1 MKPPTKTATAAM
13 PAPRPE
19 LRAKV
24 REALD
29 ALPDGRRAPL
39 FMLAEMVNQLLPV
52 PCKLSECEAAMSWN
66 HDHGFIACHRN
77 EELERDEWFITA
89 QGRIKQRQ
97 G

>member
-1 MKPPTKTATAAM
+1 MKPPTKTTTAAA

-39 FMLAEMVNQLLPV
+39 FMLHEMVNQLLAV
-52 PCKLSECEAAMSWN
+52 PCSINDCEAAITWN
-66 HDHGFIACHRN
+66 HDHGFINFHRH
-77 EELERDEWFITA
+77 EELERDEWFITS

-97 G
+97 Q

>member
-1 MKPPTKTATAAM
+1 MKPPVKTATAASL
-13 PAPRPE
+13 PAPE

-39 FMLAEMVNQLLPV
+39 FMLHDLVNRLLPV
-52 PCKLSECEAAMSWN
+52 PCTLSACEEAMRWN
-66 HDHGFIACHRN
+66 HDRGFIASHRN
-77 EELERDEWFITA
+77 DELERDEWFITA
-89 QGRIKQRQ
+89 QGRIKQHQ